1 MIRLG
6 CVYRPPPS
14 AGNKLTTCDFLDE
27 FGMLLSD
34 DSIPAENVLVVG
46 DFNFHMDKPNN
57 PHTWRFVQLY
67 NLLGFDQ
74 FVTEP
79 THVKGHILDI
89 VLCRA
94 RTLVTSVN
102 VDNLYMLDHILLM
115 IGTNLSR
122 SRVPRKVV
130 KWRNV
135 KGIDRSLFQAD
146 IAQSPLVTG
155 SPDGVDDLLNLYNAT
170 LLGLLNKHAPEKEKV
185 VPDRPSSP
193 WLNEA
198 VIKAK
203 QARRRVERK
212 KRKTGLVVHTEIYKQ
227 ARNNIT
233 KLIKQASHFH
243 AKLEDAA
250 TDSKKMFSLLST
262 LLNRENRSDS
272 LPDMIPQEAAK
283 SFSPFFQEKIKTIR
297 QEFND
302 DPLDMTENFTSSV
315 HSSDMLSSF
324 YALSEDQILKLIR
337 ESKSTTA
344 TVDPAPTKL
353 VLEFTDV
360 LLPVFQKIVNLSLT
374 SGTLPIAFKKAVV
387 KPLIKKPNLDPEVLG
402 NYRPVSNLPYL
413 SKIFERAVANQL
425 QAHLDTND
433 LHVKFQ
439 SAYRRGHSTETALLR
454 ILNDLL
460 VMIDGGNNAVLVLL
474 DLSAAFDTL
483 DHTLL
488 LQRLHAEIG
497 LDGSALDWFSSYL
510 SWRSHQVLVGHAL
523 SAETPLCGVPQG
535 LVLGPLLFSLGRP
548 YW

>member
-102 VDNLYMLDHILLM
+102 VDNLYMSDHILLT

-122 SRVPRKVV
+122 SRVPHRVV
-130 KWRNV
+130 KCRNV

-203 QARRRVERK
+203 QARRRAERK
-212 KRKTGLVVHTEIYKQ
+212 KWKTGLVVHTEIYKQ

-425 QAHLDTND
+425 QAHLDTNG